1 MDWAAS
7 RFYQG
12 AKGLH
17 LPIMLWASTADKQL
31 TGNLLRS
38 DINRQSQVPLIQA
51 HIAGKLALIN
61 LKPRGSTPN
70 EMFFEGADT
79 VNESVGY
86 TDSLITQTILK
97 PRADLKVPL
106 PLLGSPPSPA
116 PLHLWL
122 SGRRGVRP
130 EWISAPS
137 LLQHQRSCVINGSRS
152 HCSCWEKRSF
162 CSLHPLLPALL
173 ITLRFW
179 CKLFQDI
186 CQAQMTKQKVWKQKS
201 MGKNMLAR

>member
-31 TGNLLRS
+31 TGNLLGS

-86 TDSLITQTILK
+86 TDSLITQTILM

-106 PLLGSPPSPA
+106 PLLGSPPPPPPFTSGYLGKERSPSGMDQR
-116 PLHLWL
+116 PLTPTATEKLCHYWFKVTLQL
-122 SGRRGVRP
+122 LREKVILFP
-130 EWISAPS
+130 PS
-137 LLQHQRSCVINGSRS
+137 TASCFANHTSI
-152 HCSCWEKRSF
+152 
-162 CSLHPLLPALL
+162 L
-173 ITLRFW
+173 
-179 CKLFQDI
+179 
-186 CQAQMTKQKVWKQKS
+186 M
-201 MGKNMLAR
+201 